1 MSRRLTVRVPGGMR
15 PLMGGPTTNRHHST
29 LFPFAFDEFAGVVF
43 GVVEDRVGYVIL
55 PFVEDLLTHVK
66 HLPKLRKVRLVALA
80 VILQVFD
87 GFRAV

>member
-1 MSRRLTVRVPGGMR
+1 MGRRLTVSGAGGIRAVMR
-15 PLMGGPTTNRHHST
+15 GPTNRHHSI

-55 PFVEDLLTHVK
+55 PFVEDLLAHVK

-87 GFRAV
+87 GFCAV

>member
-1 MSRRLTVRVPGGMR
+1 MSRRLTVSVARGMR
-15 PLMGGPTTNRHHST
+15 PVMRGPATNSHHSV

-43 GVVEDRVGYVIL
+43 GIVKDRVGYVIL